1 MSPWRTRTDLP
12 RLGALALFAAAL
24 WLGATGKWT
33 AQDWAT
39 PASYSVDAL
48 ETLARFQ
55 VSAEQGTTLF
65 TSPGAARLGAPA
77 AADWTS
83 YPLPDFAWYWVAG
96 RAVNA
101 LGLVPASNLM
111 LLLAHVLAVVSFFF
125 CARWLGHRPLF
136 AAVAALLFGFSF
148 SLWHRGLS
156 HHSFALAFAVP
167 PALLVVWLVA
177 RARGMLRRR
186 ATWAFGLVSAALVGS
201 GSPYF
206 IYGFGLMLGLA
217 WCWQL
222 LRERRRANLLFGVA
236 VGLACLGV
244 FVATDL
250 PFLRTGAAA
259 GGALARGAG
268 EAEIYGLHWID
279 LVTPPPNHR
288 LPVLAAWGQ
297 AHAARAQGEP
307 FAPYLGVVGVAG
319 LLALALGAGRRPRR
333 LVRPAYALW
342 ATWLLAFALAGG
354 LNTWLARAGL
364 DSFRASNRYSIHLL
378 AIVLFFLAS
387 RASRASRRGPRVLAW
402 VAAVAVGAVGWWDQ
416 TPRGPGPE
424 HEAQLREAAAADRAF
439 GQRLEAAL
447 PPGGAV
453 FQLPVARFP
462 EQGPIHRMGDYEHL
476 RLFLGTRTLRFSY
489 GLMGDDPLLAW
500 QRNLAALPAAEL
512 VAELQAAGFAAVVV
526 QRAGFPDG
534 GQSLQSHLIAAG
546 ATPLSDDADRFAF
559 RLRPHGPLRP
569 PAAED
574 PRRFARWDESPP
586 RRHEPAVL
594 LGRGW
599 HAPERSASDLW
610 RWAGQRATLHLFNPG
625 PDTLAL
631 RLRARVTTNSA
642 TTLTFRTVARTH
654 IEKMPAYTAREIEL
668 SLIVPPGL
676 TELAIESEARARR
689 GGSGDPRRLA
699 FNLAA
704 LRAEFSPTPAR

>member
-12 RLGALALFAAAL
+12 RLAALALFAVAI
-24 WLGATGKWT
+24 WLSATGKWT
-33 AQDWAT
+33 AREWAT

-55 VSAEQGTTLF
+55 VSAEQGAMLLA
-65 TSPGAARLGAPA
+65 SPGAARLGAPA
-77 AADWTS
+77 SADWTS
-83 YPLPDFAWYWVAG
+83 YPLPDFAWYWLAG

-111 LLLAHVLAVVSFFF
+111 LLLAHVLAVSSFFI

-136 AAVAALLFGFSF
+136 ASVAALLFGFSF

-186 ATWAFGLVSAALVGS
+186 ATWAFGLVAAALVGS

-206 IYGFGLMLGLA
+206 IYAFGLMLVLA
-217 WCWQL
+217 GGWQM
-222 LRERRRANLLFGVA
+222 LRGRRRANLLFLAA
-236 VGLACLGV
+236 VGTVCLGT
-244 FVATDL
+244 FVATNL
-250 PFLRTGAAA
+250 PFLRAGAAA
-259 GGALARGAG
+259 AGALARGAG

-279 LVTPPPNHR
+279 LAMPPPNHR

-319 LLALALGAGRRPRR
+319 LLTLALDSLRRPRR
-333 LVRPAYALW
+333 LIRPAYALW
-342 ATWLLAFALAGG
+342 AAWLLAFALAGG

-364 DSFRASNRYSIHLL
+364 DAFRASNRYSIHLL

-387 RASRASRRGPRVLAW
+387 QATRASRRGPRALWCAV
-402 VAAVAVGAVGWWDQ
+402 AVAVGVVGWWDQ

-424 HEAQLREAAAADRAF
+424 HAAQLREAAAADRAF

-500 QRNLAALPAAEL
+500 QRNLAALPADEL
-512 VAELQAAGFAAVVV
+512 VAELQAAGFAVVVV

-546 ATPLSDDADRFAF
+546 ATPLSDDADRFAL
-559 RLRPHGPLRP
+559 RLRPHGALRP
-569 PAAED
+569 PATED
-574 PRRFARWDESPP
+574 PRRFTRWDESPP
-586 RRHEPAVL
+586 RLHEPAVL
-594 LGRGW
+594 LGKGW
-599 HAPERSASDLW
+599 HAPERSTNDLW
-610 RWAGQRATLHLFNPG
+610 RWAGQRATLQLFNPG
-625 PDTLAL
+625 PGARAL
-631 RLRARVTTNSA
+631 RLRARATTNSA
-642 TTLTFRTVARTH
+642 TTLTFRTSDRTH
-654 IEKMPAYTAREIEL
+654 LEEMPAYTAREVEL

-676 TELAIESEARARR
+676 TELAIESGARARR
-689 GGSGDPRRLA
+689 GGSGDSRRLA

-704 LRAEFSPTPAR
+704 LHAEFSPAPAR